1 MLDEKMKEYQTI
13 YYRIVRRTSKYN
25 KYIKWFIE
33 CYRDKEGKSLLS
45 SAGYRTQKEARG
57 HAKQSRPLPVG
68 NRLLY
73 TNYQEI

>member
-13 YYRIVRRTSKYN
+13 YFKIVRRTSKYN

-33 CYRDKEGKSLLS
+33 CYRDIEGESLLS
-45 SAGYRTQKEARG
+45 SCGYRTQREAREK
-57 HAKQSRPLPVG
+57 AIQKRPLPVG